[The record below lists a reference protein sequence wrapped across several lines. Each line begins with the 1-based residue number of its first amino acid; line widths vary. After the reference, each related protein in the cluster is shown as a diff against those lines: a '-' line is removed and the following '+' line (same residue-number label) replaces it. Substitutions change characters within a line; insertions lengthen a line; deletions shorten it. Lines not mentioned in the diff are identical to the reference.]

1 VKVFDELR
9 QRKVLQT
16 AGLYF
21 AVAWGVTEILS
32 YLIERIP
39 VFPAWT
45 ETAIAILFVL
55 GFPLTVFLSWMFDV
69 REGGVRRADPASGI
83 GKGVIV
89 LSITGLLVATAGLS
103 YLIWPR
109 VQARQGIVAAGD
121 LGTVAVLPFEN
132 LTGDPSLGYL
142 GAGLAEDIRQRL
154 LAQTDL
160 KVIGRVSMAGFAGGA
175 VDLASLRNL
184 LDAGHVLEGN
194 LQQVA
199 GQLQVSV
206 ALLDTASGKQL
217 WGNTFRADR
226 ANFDPLRQRI
236 VTSLA
241 EQLAL
246 TVRVQKTATPVPNE
260 ALEAYLHGLAE
271 LNQPNVADGWFD
283 EAVRR
288 APDFADA
295 WARRALLRV
304 DMIWRGLS
312 VTRAWDE
319 AEPMFERAHQIEPG
333 NLLADFAEANLLWM
347 ARLDPLAAFEVL
359 KRAEVR
365 APNHPLVLGG
375 FTSALG
381 YLPEHKQEAVLYGRR
396 YVAQDP
402 LSAEAHNSLGL
413 ALMFYGKLDEAL
425 QENARALE
433 LDPDF
438 MRAWDYRANWQ
449 FWHNRQAEALVTY
462 TQKARIENPASDE
475 SNRCM
480 IMMAG
485 SILPVDRAVPLF
497 EKAIEKGIGMA
508 GAHWWCDNPLETLK
522 WKLKSAGRAAEAD
535 AVQARLD
542 NWYAKTGN
550 IPTNADMLQLANP
563 EEAVV
568 CGDDLC
574 RLRQE
579 LGEDA
584 MAAWLGPTPPIQHLN
599 YDLTGRIVRAL
610 REAGQE
616 EQGRRLATLAVEKI
630 RSAAVSKLGPT
641 EAGNLVEFL
650 TLAGDT
656 KAAMDYAEQVGPGAF
671 YLFGTGLEDGLPELH
686 AEPRLA
692 AFLDRARAMLQA
704 EVDKFDRMV
713 ASGEIVMPLPVP
725 GPEKPGS
732 DHTDRGG

>member
-1 VKVFDELR
+1 VKVFEELR

-16 AGLYF
+16 AAVYF
-21 AVAWGVTEILS
+21 AVAWGATEILS

-45 ETAIAILFVL
+45 ETAIAVLFVL
-55 GFPLTVFLSWMFDV
+55 GFPVTVFLAWVFDV
-69 REGGVRRADPASGI
+69 REGGVRRADPASGL
-83 GKGVIV
+83 GKGVIF
-89 LSITGLLVATAGLS
+89 LSLTGLVVATAGLS

-109 VQARQGIVAAGD
+109 VQAQQGIVAVAD
-121 LGTVAVLPFEN
+121 LGTVAVLPLEN

-160 KVIGRVSMAGFAGGA
+160 KVIGRMSMAGFTGAGA
-175 VDLASLRNL
+175 DLASIRGM

-194 LQQVA
+194 LQNVA

-206 ALLDTASGKQL
+206 ALLDTATGKQV
-217 WGNTFRADR
+217 WGNTFRANR
-226 ANFDPLRQRI
+226 ADFDPLRQRI
-236 VTSLA
+236 VTSLT

-246 TVRVQKTATPVPNE
+246 TVRVRKAEAPVPSD

-271 LNQPNVADGWFD
+271 LDQPDVADGWFD
-283 EAVRR
+283 EAVRL

-312 VTRAWDE
+312 VTQAWDE

-333 NLLADFAEANLLWM
+333 NLIADFAEANLLWM
-347 ARLDPLAAFEVL
+347 ARLDPPASFEVL
-359 KRAEVR
+359 KRAELR

-413 ALMFYGKLDEAL
+413 ALMFTGRLDEAL

-433 LDPDF
+433 LDPNF

-449 FWHNRQAEALVTY
+449 FFYNRQADALVTY

-475 SNRCM
+475 TNRCM
-480 IMMAG
+480 ILMAG
-485 SILPVDRAVPLF
+485 SILPADRAVPLF
-497 EKAIEKGIGMA
+497 ENAIERGIGMA
-508 GAHWWCDNPLETLK
+508 GAHWWCDNPLEALQ
-522 WKLKSAGRAAEAD
+522 WKLKRSGRTAEAES
-535 AVQARLD
+535 VQARLD
-542 NWYAKTGN
+542 NWYANTGN
-550 IPTNADMLQLANP
+550 IPTNADQVRPANP
-563 EEAVV
+563 EKTVV
-568 CGDDLC
+568 CSDDLC

-579 LGEDA
+579 LGDDA
-584 MAAWLGPTPPIQHLN
+584 VEAWLGPAPPIHHLS
-599 YDLTGRIVRAL
+599 YDLTARIVRVFKKT
-610 REAGQE
+610 GHE
-616 EQGRRLATLAVEKI
+616 EQSRRLAALAVQKI
-630 RSAAVSKLGPT
+630 RKAAVSKAGPSET
-641 EAGNLVEFL
+641 GNLVTFL
-650 TLAGDT
+650 TFAGDLT
-656 KAAMDYAEQVGPGAF
+656 AAMDYAEQVGPEAF
-671 YLFGTGLEDGLPELH
+671 YLFGIWLGDDLPELQ
-686 AEPRLA
+686 AELRLA
-692 AFLDRARAMLQA
+692 AFRARAQAMLQQ
-704 EVDKFDRMV
+704 EVKKFDRLV
-713 ASGEIVMPLPVP
+713 ASGEIVMPFAVP
-725 GPEKPGS
+725 EAQAITGS
-732 DHTDRGG
+732 E